1 MNPSGVPVK
10 VGIYMSTYNRLAFQ
24 LAPVELALYYGVT
37 ATTQEFA
44 LDPFSVPSALIR
56 ISTKGS

>member
-1 MNPSGVPVK
+1 
-10 VGIYMSTYNRLAFQ
+10 MSTYYRLAFQ